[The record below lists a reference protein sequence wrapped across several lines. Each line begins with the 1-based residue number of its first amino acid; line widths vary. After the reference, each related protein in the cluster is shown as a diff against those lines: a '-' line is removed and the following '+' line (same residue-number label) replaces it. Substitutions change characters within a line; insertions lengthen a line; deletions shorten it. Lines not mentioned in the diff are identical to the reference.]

1 MRHLSYISTKARPI
15 SKPGEIE
22 AAVTVTKIC
31 ERRVELTIVH
41 GIIVLVAAPSSCDQP
56 HDRVQKIY
64 GIRSR

>member
-1 MRHLSYISTKARPI
+1 MRHLSLISTKARPL

-22 AAVTVTKIC
+22 AAVTVMKIC
-31 ERRVELTIVH
+31 EPRVEPSIAH
-41 GIIVLVAAPSSCDQP
+41 GIIVLVAAPSSRDQP

>member
-1 MRHLSYISTKARPI
+1 MRHLSLISTKARPI

-22 AAVTVTKIC
+22 AAVTVTKIS
-31 ERRVELTIVH
+31 EPRVEPSIAH

-56 HDRVQKIY
+56 RDRDQKIY